1 MYLKVLKFKTILY
14 QPLSSCPSYAFLGHT
29 GRIFSIALCTLSDGR
44 KVAASASHDRTVRV
58 WCLTTFTHMRTLT
71 YSDFVWRVFI
81 VINPSDG
88 KAFIVAFISTEDKI
102 QVIIGMMIIHAII

>member
-1 MYLKVLKFKTILY
+1 
-14 QPLSSCPSYAFLGHT
+14 
-29 GRIFSIALCTLSDGR
+29 
-44 KVAASASHDRTVRV
+44 
-58 WCLTTFTHMRTLT
+58 MRTLT

-102 QVIIGMMIIHAII
+102 QVRFGS